1 MKDMNWLGGQ
11 NKKEETSN
19 ATISAPVGAGKDDNN
34 VVESKNN
41 VIYFYSEVT
50 RPKVLQLNKSI
61 NEIGTNL
68 LNQANIMR
76 MSNPNWLHLHINSYG
91 GSVFSGLAAAD
102 YVKSSNIPIRTVVE
116 GCAASAATL
125 FSVVGQ
131 HRVIRS
137 NSFMLIHQLSSGMW
151 GKYED
156 MKDAMEN
163 NDLFMRIIKEI
174 YNEHTKIPKRK
185 LNEILKRDLWFDAE
199 TCLEYGLVDEII

>member
-91 GSVFSGLAAAD
+91 GSVFSGFRDD
-102 YVKSSNIPIRTVVE
+102 YS
-116 GCAASAATL
+116 
-125 FSVVGQ
+125 
-131 HRVIRS
+131 
-137 NSFMLIHQLSSGMW
+137 
-151 GKYED
+151 
-156 MKDAMEN
+156 
-163 NDLFMRIIKEI
+163 
-174 YNEHTKIPKRK
+174 
-185 LNEILKRDLWFDAE
+185 
-199 TCLEYGLVDEII
+199 